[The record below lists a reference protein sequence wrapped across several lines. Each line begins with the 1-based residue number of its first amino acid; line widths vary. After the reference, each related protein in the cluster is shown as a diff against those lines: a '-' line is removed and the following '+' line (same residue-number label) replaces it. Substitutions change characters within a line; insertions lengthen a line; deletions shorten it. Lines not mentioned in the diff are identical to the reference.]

1 MHGVHKDK
9 GSLVVMWAM
18 MSTVYPRWK
27 IIGHGSAILKC
38 EASLSVIY
46 SGRHTMQA
54 DQRSQHSYVVL
65 TASHEIKDE
74 DACVG
79 KGALIILHLRF
90 TASIYDERYGY
101 HTC

>member
-1 MHGVHKDK
+1 
-9 GSLVVMWAM
+9 
-18 MSTVYPRWK
+18 
-27 IIGHGSAILKC
+27 
-38 EASLSVIY
+38 
-46 SGRHTMQA
+46 MQA
-54 DQRSQHSYVVL
+54 DQRSQRSYVVL